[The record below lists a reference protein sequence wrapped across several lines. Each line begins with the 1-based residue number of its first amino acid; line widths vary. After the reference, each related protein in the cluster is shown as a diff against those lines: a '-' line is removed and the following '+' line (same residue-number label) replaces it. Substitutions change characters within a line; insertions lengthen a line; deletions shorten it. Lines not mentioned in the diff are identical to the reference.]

1 METLRHSERVEPA
14 GFRKHA
20 VTFGL
25 MASSIS
31 HEGYSAKPMHSF
43 WDDFWALKGYTSIV
57 SVADALGHAEA
68 ARRFATA
75 RDEFRQDLLTSL
87 KATAAGQGI
96 DYLPGSVE
104 LGDFDP
110 TSTTIAFAPG
120 GDPNVLPREL
130 IKPTFERYWKEFV
143 TRRDGTMNWTDYT
156 PYELR
161 NVSTFVRLGWRDRA
175 QQLLDFFMAGRRP
188 TAWNQWPE
196 VVARD
201 TSTPVFIG
209 DLPHAWVASDYIRA
223 VLDLFAYER
232 SDRAIVL
239 AGGLPAAWLDRA
251 GVAIRGLRTPYGT
264 VSYSLVRTDE
274 RIAELTLSA
283 SGRVPPGGF
292 VLAGPWRPV
301 HAIVNGKSLVLQGD
315 ELRIDELEAKVVLQF
330 SR

>member
-1 METLRHSERVEPA
+1 A
-14 GFRKHA
+14 
-20 VTFGL
+20 TFGL
-25 MASSIS
+25 MPASIS

-43 WDDFWALKGYTSIV
+43 WDDFWALKGYSSIV
-57 SVADALGHAEA
+57 EIADALGETEA
-68 ARRFATA
+68 GRHFAMA
-75 RDEFRQDLLTSL
+75 RDEFRQDLLAAL

-110 TSTTIAFAPG
+110 TSSTIAFAPG
-120 GDPNVLPREL
+120 GDPDALPHEL
-130 IKPTFERYWKEFV
+130 IKPTFERYWKEFLA
-143 TRRDGTMNWTDYT
+143 RRDGTKAWTDYT

-175 QQLLDFFMAGRRP
+175 QELLDFFMEGRHP
-188 TAWNQWPE
+188 QAWNQWPE
-196 VVARD
+196 VVAHDAR
-201 TSTPVFIG
+201 TPVFIG

-223 VLDLFAYER
+223 ILDLFAYER
-232 SDRAIVL
+232 SDRAVVL
-239 AGGLPAAWLDRA
+239 AAGVPAAWLDRA

-264 VSYSLVRTDE
+264 LSYSLVRTDE
-274 RIAELTLSA
+274 RVAELTLSA

-301 HAIVNGKSLVLQGD
+301 YAIVNGKPLVLQGN
-315 ELRIDELEAKVVLQF
+315 ELRIDDLEAKVVLQF

>member
-1 METLRHSERVEPA
+1 
-14 GFRKHA
+14 
-20 VTFGL
+20 
-25 MASSIS
+25 
-31 HEGYSAKPMHSF
+31 
-43 WDDFWALKGYTSIV
+43 
-57 SVADALGHAEA
+57 
-68 ARRFATA
+68 
-75 RDEFRQDLLTSL
+75 
-87 KATAAGQGI
+87 
-96 DYLPGSVE
+96 
-104 LGDFDP
+104 
-110 TSTTIAFAPG
+110 
-120 GDPNVLPREL
+120 
-130 IKPTFERYWKEFV
+130 
-143 TRRDGTMNWTDYT
+143 MNWTDYT

-201 TSTPVFIG
+201 TSAPVFIG
-209 DLPHAWVASDYIRA
+209 DMPHAWVASDYIRA